1 MSVVRRESVGHAS
14 RTVVF
19 SRSRMRCCVER
30 MCGCV
35 CVLVY
40 VCALIKIICP
50 RCSPFLVMNK
60 TNSHRWRVVFGGLT
74 ALRMAQGTQRRSL
87 AVSGARLRGWLVCD
101 VFQTLLVS
109 MILSAGQQ
117 KGHPSRWRGLPL
129 RRGRSSWMVRV
140 RE

>member
-1 MSVVRRESVGHAS
+1 MSGVRRESVNHAG

-40 VCALIKIICP
+40 VWALIKIICP

-60 TNSHRWRVVFGGLT
+60 TNSHRWRIVFGGLP
-74 ALRMAQGTQRRSL
+74 ALRMAQGPQRRSL
-87 AVSGARLRGWLVCD
+87 SMSGARLLGWLACD
-101 VFQTLLVS
+101 GFQTLLVL
-109 MILSAGQQ
+109 MMLSSGQQ
-117 KGHPSRWRGLPL
+117 KGHPSSWCGLPL

-140 RE
+140 RK

>member
-1 MSVVRRESVGHAS
+1 MVRRESVGHAS

-35 CVLVY
+35 CVFVY
-40 VCALIKIICP
+40 VWVLIKIICP

-60 TNSHRWRVVFGGLT
+60 TNSHCWQIVFGGLP
-74 ALRMAQGTQRRSL
+74 ALRMAQGPQRRSL

-101 VFQTLLVS
+101 GFQTFLVS
-109 MILSAGQQ
+109 MILSDGQ
-117 KGHPSRWRGLPL
+117 
-129 RRGRSSWMVRV
+129 
-140 RE
+140 